1 MRARIPVN
9 AENGANRN
17 LLVVLIAYQGGV
29 CIVYSYIRGNGKA
42 YAFHEV
48 SSGLQ
53 LVCRLLAGSSERGG
67 WMHQINHLHPN
78 HPNDPPQLR

>member
-17 LLVVLIAYQGGV
+17 LVVVLIAYQGWV
-29 CIVYSYIRGNGKA
+29 CMVYSYIRGNGKA
-42 YAFHEV
+42 YAFHGV

-53 LVCRLLAGSSERGG
+53 LVCRLLAGSSEIGG
-67 WMHQINHLHPN
+67 WMLYFNHSPTIS
-78 HPNDPPQLR
+78 DK